1 MGHSCVRNIFGEV
14 SLARGTK
21 AGDTLYRRD
30 CSDRSRQRVP
40 LVNSPMT
47 RLVRQATAADAPAIA
62 AIYAPFVE
70 SSHVTFE
77 TTPPDVTEME
87 GRIKRTT
94 ERYPWLVCELDGEVL
109 GYAYASSFH
118 ERTAYQW
125 TATVSVYVSPSAQRQ
140 GIAQQLYEA
149 LFSVLERQGICSTIA
164 IIALPN
170 PESVA
175 FHERMEF
182 ERVAAFE
189 NVGYKHGTWHDV
201 GHWQR
206 TIRTQTDDPEPFVPV
221 SELEFLSD

>member
-1 MGHSCVRNIFGEV
+1 MD
-14 SLARGTK
+14 SLIRHVNQTD
-21 AGDTLYRRD
+21 AG
-30 CSDRSRQRVP
+30 
-40 LVNSPMT
+40 
-47 RLVRQATAADAPAIA
+47 AIA
-62 AIYAPFVE
+62 DIYAPFVE

-77 TTPPDVTEME
+77 TTPPDATEMA
-87 GRIKRTT
+87 GRIERTT
-94 ERYPWLVCELDGEVL
+94 ERYPWLVCELDEDIL

-125 TATVSVYVSPSAQRQ
+125 TATVSVYVSPPAQRQ
-140 GIAQQLYEA
+140 GIAQQLYAA
-149 LFSVLERQGICSTIA
+149 LFSVLERQGVRSAIA

-175 FHERMEF
+175 FHEQMGF
-182 ERVAAFE
+182 ERVASFE

-221 SELEFLSD
+221 SELESLSD